1 VADAFASNEMPLAS
15 PAQIE
20 HSPKTPSLS
29 PSSPARRL
37 SAKLAP
43 PHAEQASSSTSSK
56 RPMTFGDVSP
66 LASALSHS
74 EHPIPSPD
82 KKNTLPLPPSDS
94 DPDALQRRKSYDD
107 GVRPLSHL
115 FKQNTGSL
123 NNKRG
128 LPEPLHNTQTLSAPT
143 LNSSKRHSINPGLT
157 FNLDTLEVTSS
168 TQQPSSSGVP
178 HSAPIHRRNSHE
190 SSRILSPIKSE
201 FPEPSSSRSS
211 PLTHSP
217 LRQEF
222 PHSTFSPPPRRSLS
236 PHSPEKLHLLN
247 DALSTSHPSSD
258 NTQTSIQPPPSEEVD
273 QVSEDS
279 TDDSFADAES
289 VVNGLPPPVDD
300 DGTSTPITIRTR
312 KSFDHEPQSTNQQS
326 LNSDFPVKKSRST
339 SRSRSISPRRA
350 DVPRSIDSGWDTEE
364 SDVGNKS
371 TDSERPPLPH
381 KRVKDGKRPTE
392 LKLTT
397 DNIDSEHSFLDSEEN
412 SDVSEGSAVEER
424 MSHTTFIAPALPP
437 IRFSMTGND
446 FSDLLGAGG
455 SSLKNLERLAKLSE
469 DRDEATEA
477 LPQAKIDSSDSGMS
491 DTQHSPA
498 DDDRTA
504 VLGTPVP
511 RYKTPDE
518 HRDQHVTSVLVP
530 PTSHHTLPKRSNTV
544 NAPHSPISQSNISG
558 NPDRSSSDSNHPS
571 NMSNISHFSSFASDD
586 SHEISLNS
594 DTSMSSHAGG
604 ARITVTGPNSAIPRH
619 TRHDM
624 PDLVQRR
631 LQEALSDAN
640 ERGVQQ
646 LKLDK
651 SFVLAILSTIEQRN
665 QENAFLKTK
674 FDGMKVSYLH
684 H

>member
-1 VADAFASNEMPLAS
+1 
-15 PAQIE
+15 
-20 HSPKTPSLS
+20 
-29 PSSPARRL
+29 
-37 SAKLAP
+37 
-43 PHAEQASSSTSSK
+43 
-56 RPMTFGDVSP
+56 
-66 LASALSHS
+66 
-74 EHPIPSPD
+74 
-82 KKNTLPLPPSDS
+82 
-94 DPDALQRRKSYDD
+94 
-107 GVRPLSHL
+107 VRPLSHL

-128 LPEPLHNTQTLSAPT
+128 LPEPLHNQTLSAPT

-168 TQQPSSSGVP
+168 TQRSPPSFSGLP
-178 HSAPIHRRNSHE
+178 HSAPIHRLNGHE

-222 PHSTFSPPPRRSLS
+222 PHSSLPPLRRSLS
-236 PHSPEKLHLLN
+236 PEKVHRLE
-247 DALSTSHPSSD
+247 DALSTSHSSSD
-258 NTQTSIQPPPSEEVD
+258 NTRTSIQPPPSEEVD
-273 QVSEDS
+273 QVSKES
-279 TDDSFADAES
+279 NSLADETS
-289 VVNGLPPPVDD
+289 VVNDLPPPVDD
-300 DGTSTPITIRTR
+300 EGTRTPITIRTR
-312 KSFDHEPQSTNQQS
+312 KSFDHKPQSTSEQS
-326 LNSDFPVKKSRST
+326 LNSDLHVKKSRST

-364 SDVGNKS
+364 SDIGNKS

-392 LKLTT
+392 LKLATE
-397 DNIDSEHSFLDSEEN
+397 NIDSEPSVLDSEEN

-477 LPQAKIDSSDSGMS
+477 LPQAQIDNSDSGMN
-491 DTQHSPA
+491 DMQHSPA

-518 HRDQHVTSVLVP
+518 LRGQHVTSIVVP

-544 NAPHSPISQSNISG
+544 NAPISQSNISG
-558 NPDRSSSDSNHPS
+558 NRDRSSSDSNHPS
-571 NMSNISHFSSFASDD
+571 NTSINSHLSSFASDD
-586 SHEISLNS
+586 SHETSLNS
-594 DTSMSSHAGG
+594 HTSMSSHAGG
-604 ARITVTGPNSAIPRH
+604 ALITVTRSDSAIPRH
-619 TRHDM
+619 QRHDM

-640 ERGVQQ
+640 ERGIQQ

-665 QENAFLKTK
+665 QENAVLKAK